1 MLEGGLIDVLFA
13 DGWAGPW
20 GWVCLGVK
28 PWVVIYAAAF
38 LCVAVCVYL
47 VYVITVTGD
56 PSKEWMI
63 WVLFGL
69 TIALVGGGFYMER
82 EYRKRLVG
90 EGLDS

>member
-1 MLEGGLIDVLFA
+1 VLEGGLIDVLFI
-13 DGWAGPW
+13 DGWAGPLA
-20 GWVCLGVK
+20 WVCLGVK
-28 PWVVIYAAAF
+28 PWIVIYAAAF

-47 VYVITVTGD
+47 VYDITVTGD

-69 TIALVGGGFYMER
+69 TIALVGGGFYVER
-82 EYRKRLVG
+82 EYRKRLVE

>member
-1 MLEGGLIDVLFA
+1 MSFSPMGGRGL
-13 DGWAGPW
+13 W
-20 GWVCLGVK
+20 GGSVWGVK
-28 PWVVIYAAAF
+28 PWFVIYAAAF

-47 VYVITVTGD
+47 VYDITVTGD

-69 TIALVGGGFYMER
+69 TIALVGGGFYVER
-82 EYRKRLVG
+82 EYKKRLVE